1 MSYKMS
7 LEKELNDKLE
17 IQKDFQLLE
26 KNEPRQSI
34 LNDKDMKYKKII
46 IQKEETIEDLK
57 NQLSTLEEKLNLE
70 EERSKSLKQQS
81 ELLNSK
87 IKEDEGT
94 VEWLQNNREF
104 NLEKIKDL
112 EKQVSKLKNSN
123 VKNSDSVF
131 NE

>member
-46 IQKEETIEDLK
+46 IQKKKTIKDLK